1 VNRLISII
9 VPCYNEQ
16 EALTIFY
23 KELIETLG
31 KMDYGYEL
39 ILINDGSDDET
50 LEVIHRLAEQD
61 NNIIFI
67 SFARNFGKEAAMYA
81 GFCNTAGSYYNTQ
94 AYIWRPGCRMGFYNM
109 YYNFYW
115 RNAAFLPWCYW
126 AVYRQ
131 NIYGNKAPPTLY
143 YI

>member
-1 VNRLISII
+1 MNRLISII

-16 EALTIFY
+16 EALTVFY

-31 KMDYGYEL
+31 KMGYGYEL
-39 ILINDGSDDET
+39 ILINDGSDDGT
-50 LEVIHRLAEQD
+50 LEVIHKLAEQD

-94 AYIWRPGCRMGFYNM
+94 AYIWRSGCRMGFYK
-109 YYNFYW
+109 W
-115 RNAAFLPWCYW
+115 GSIPPKLIWK
-126 AVYRQ
+126 Q
-131 NIYGNKAPPTLY
+131 STTHIISETNKDG
-143 YI
+143 IKKFK

>member
-1 VNRLISII
+1 MNRLISII

-39 ILINDGSDDET
+39 ILINDGSDDGT

-94 AYIWRPGCRMGFYNM
+94 AYIWRPGCRMGFYK
-109 YYNFYW
+109 W
-115 RNAAFLPWCYW
+115 GSIPPKLIWKQSTAH
-126 AVYRQ
+126 
-131 NIYGNKAPPTLY
+131 IISETNKDG
-143 YI
+143 IKKFK